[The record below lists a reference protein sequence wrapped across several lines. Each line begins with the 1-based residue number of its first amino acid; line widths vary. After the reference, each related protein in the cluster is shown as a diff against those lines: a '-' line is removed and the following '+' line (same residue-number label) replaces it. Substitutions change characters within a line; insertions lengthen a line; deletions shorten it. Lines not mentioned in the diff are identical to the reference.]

1 MGSIQH
7 GSCTIQPTKISFSS
21 EELADMIKRCG
32 LNRLHQFATFLS
44 THIRHARQN
53 PKLLALLQSL
63 DTVLYS
69 GLPLPREDEE
79 FAYSNGLNLVVSR
92 DFLYLFKM
100 Q

>member
-1 MGSIQH
+1 
-7 GSCTIQPTKISFSS
+7 
-21 EELADMIKRCG
+21 MIKRCG

-79 FAYSNGLNLVVSR
+79 FAYSSGLNLVVSR
-92 DFLYLFKM
+92 EFLYLLKV

>member
-1 MGSIQH
+1 
-7 GSCTIQPTKISFSS
+7 
-21 EELADMIKRCG
+21 MIKRCG

-79 FAYSNGLNLVVSR
+79 FAYSNRLNLVVSR
-92 DFLYLFKM
+92 DLLYLFKM
-100 Q
+100 P